1 MKKTLLALF
10 GAACCCAFAA
20 LKPGYVRHGDLKPAD
35 QVPKEMDVVISNY
48 LSSAGYVPSVTTN
61 VEYVVSN
68 VTTHETHWI
77 TNNFVDAKTYNVT
90 NNFYEVTN
98 RTEYVTKQV
107 TNEVF
112 NVQTFNYEYWHTNNF
127 VIVTNRY
134 FYDTFVTTN
143 RIVDAKETHYTNNF
157 YEVTNRYF
165 NSYFTNTLVN
175 VYYNYETNYV
185 NNVISNFNTHED
197 HWITN
202 NVVLN
207 VTNNTHEVHNV
218 TNNFYDT
225 VYETTNL
232 YFVTSVTN
240 NVYQRV
246 HVTNDVTTVSNVTIN
261 VSSVTNWY
269 NDRIMFTN
277 GTERFVIQANNKKYS
292 RYRYGETTNTSS
304 STAWTDQYGAIGH
317 RWSTALTPLVPI
329 QSPTDHPGADDVY
342 RPLAH
347 LYVPT
352 LLSMGCAEG
361 EYDQFWKA
369 GSGDDEI
376 RIYGVLTPVRY
387 VYSGESWGGATADVA
402 YTELALRVTGGYEV
416 RSGSTTTNY
425 VSATTVPGVGDYMMS
440 ILPWSDYNTVN
451 GDSTSTAEL
460 FPDGSGQ
467 HRFYAFNKLPCV
479 VRPQTGQFWY
489 ATNLFATAVRSASRK
504 WINSG
509 NPSWTPYYVQSTTNM
524 TTVTGHWTPYESELV
539 DFNELYDYGSL
550 YTAEDIVTNKWFQ
563 DRLDQAMDDAMKDYV
578 DASYVNATNAA
589 EAARIANESIT
600 YASNTLATVTNQ
612 VAAAVTNVING
623 VNEAVDSAEFARD
636 AAIAAANSANAAV
649 SGAQQAAADAKFQ
662 YDMIQSF
669 TNWFYTAVND
679 GSIITNMSVHVYTDG
694 VARAAL
700 TITNGYVKTIDANT
714 GRFTALSGSLGGSKS
729 GDLATQ
735 AELDAVR
742 PKFMSDLEGCVTGG
756 HVVSYDVYFDTAGK
770 VQGSFK
776 VNFDKYTI
784 VSATGGTLDGARSYE
799 VFDVTAGPNTST
811 KYGQLTGA
819 YYFWKESTGVGSIE
833 LRSTSLYE
841 RVYDFTQTGDP
852 VTQYYG
858 KEWSVLK
865 TSDVTT
871 PLAYDESAAVS
882 AGLDPLQGFVQALV
896 ELKYGVTTN
905 SPVATQS
912 DLADATGS
920 LSDSLA
926 ALGADV
932 TNRTDTL
939 TTNLNTISGSVSSLK
954 SDMDSEIDVLT
965 TNLTYVSN
973 QVVSLNKSLT
983 SLKSTVT
990 SQGKTLTS
998 QGTKI
1003 STLETNVSS
1012 LQTTV
1017 NNLSSRVSALE
1028 TWKTKVTDVL
1038 AYVIPEAKV
1047 TVTNV
1052 YFGYVWTGSGN
1063 SVSCNS
1069 YTGGANMI
1077 VDAWSASPSI
1087 SRQSSNISGTY
1098 KMDAKKFSITD
1109 ITLYLGTA
1117 DTDVATG
1124 SKMFY
1129 TLTMDGESHRDFVY
1143 LGKSLD
1149 DIKDGGSFQFSV
1161 VNYSNSSTWKPNVYY
1176 VTEGTESAPTAA
1188 TYRYYSTYMAYRL
1201 DCTIEVEPITLP

>member
-20 LKPGYVRHGDLKPAD
+20 LKPGYVRHGDLKPSD

-98 RTEYVTKQV
+98 RTEYVTKQI

-143 RIVDAKETHYTNNF
+143 RIVDAKETHYTNNV

-197 HWITN
+197 HWVTN
-202 NVVLN
+202 NIVLN

-232 YFVTSVTN
+232 YFVTTVTN
-240 NVYQRV
+240 NVYRRV
-246 HVTNDVTTVSNVTIN
+246 HVTNDVTTVSNININ
-261 VSSVTNWY
+261 VSSITNWY

-329 QSPTDHPGADDVY
+329 QSPTDHSGADDVY

-369 GSGDDEI
+369 GPGDGET

-387 VYSGESWGGATADVA
+387 VYSGESWGGTTADVA
-402 YTELALRVTGGYEV
+402 YTELALRVTGGYV
-416 RSGSTTTNY
+416 VQSGSTVTNY
-425 VSATTVPGVGDYMMS
+425 VSATTIPGIGDYMMS
-440 ILPWSDYNTVN
+440 ALPWSDYSTVN
-451 GDSTSTAEL
+451 DDSTSTTEL
-460 FPDGSGQ
+460 FPDGSGM
-467 HRFYAFNKLPCV
+467 HRFYAFKSLLGV
-479 VRPQTGQFWY
+479 IRPQTGQLWY
-489 ATNLFATAVRSASRK
+489 VTNLVATSVRPASRR
-504 WINSG
+504 WINSSDPG
-509 NPSWTPYYVQSTTNM
+509 WTPYYVQSTTNM
-524 TTVTGHWTPYESELV
+524 TTVTGYWTPYESELV
-539 DFNELYDYGSL
+539 DFNELYNYGSL
-550 YTAEDIVTNKWFQ
+550 YTAEDIVTNQWFQ

-589 EAARIANESIT
+589 EAARIANEAIVYS
-600 YASNTLATVTNQ
+600 SNTLATVTNQ
-612 VAAAVTNVING
+612 VAMAVTNVING
-623 VNEAVDSAEFARD
+623 VNEAVDSAEYARG
-636 AAIAAANSANAAV
+636 AAIAAANTANAAV

-662 YDMIQSF
+662 YDLISSF
-669 TNWFYTAVND
+669 TNWFYQAVND
-679 GSIITNMSVHVYTDG
+679 GSVVTNVHSYTDG

-700 TITNGYVKTIDANT
+700 VVTNGYVKTIDAST
-714 GRFTALSGSLGGSKS
+714 GEFTMLSGTLGGSAS

-742 PKFMSDLEGCVTGG
+742 PKLMSDLEDCVTGG
-756 HVVSYDVYFDTAGK
+756 RTVSYDVYFDDAGK

-784 VSATGGTLDGARSYE
+784 FSAPGGTLDGSRCYE
-799 VFDVTAGPNTST
+799 VFDVTAGPNTSST
-811 KYGQLTGA
+811 YGKLKNAYYYWNASTGA
-819 YYFWKESTGVGSIE
+819 GYIE
-833 LRSTSLYE
+833 LFSTSSYG
-841 RVYDFTQTGDP
+841 RTYDFTQAGDP

-858 KEWSVLK
+858 AEWSVLK

-871 PLAYDESAAVS
+871 PYAYDESAAAS
-882 AGLDPLQGFVQALV
+882 AGLNPLQDFVQALV

-912 DLADATGS
+912 DLDDATDKWSG
-920 LSDSLA
+920 SLA
-926 ALGADV
+926 ALGTDV
-932 TNRTDTL
+932 TNRTDAL
-939 TTNLNTISGSVSSLK
+939 SAEVADVK
-954 SDMDSEIDVLT
+954 SDLSSEAATFT

-973 QVVSLNKSLT
+973 QVVSLNKSL
-983 SLKSTVT
+983 SNLKSTVT
-990 SQGKTLTS
+990 SQGTTLTS
-998 QGTKI
+998 QGKKI
-1003 STLETNVSS
+1003 STLESSVSS
-1012 LQTTV
+1012 LQSSV
-1017 NNLSSRVSALE
+1017 SSLSSRVTTLE
-1028 TWKTKVTDVL
+1028 TWKTELTDVL
-1038 AYVIPEAKV
+1038 KYVVPEAKV

-1063 SVSCNS
+1063 SISRRS
-1069 YTGGANMI
+1069 YTGGANMV
-1077 VDAWSASPSI
+1077 VDAWGASPSA

-1098 KMDAKKFSITD
+1098 VYDGMKFSITD

-1149 DIKDGGSFQFSV
+1149 DIKNGGSLQFNTYYDS
-1161 VNYSNSSTWKPNVYY
+1161 SSSTWKPNVYY

-1188 TYRYYSTYMAYRL
+1188 TYRYYSTYMAYYL
-1201 DCTIEVEPITLP
+1201 HCLIKVDPITLP